1 MPTVKGILRMG
12 VGRYR
17 LELQK
22 RLQGILNDIYYR
34 IHSCDVTAS
43 GCASIAGKITV

>member
-1 MPTVKGILRMG
+1 MVKGILRIG

-34 IHSCDVTAS
+34 IHSYNVIMS
-43 GCASIAGKITV
+43 GSILITNKIIV